1 MAEVWRQ
8 DGFAFRIYSNDHN
21 PSHVHVYKAG
31 EAVIINIGDDHT
43 APSFRENRMSNKN
56 AKKALEI
63 VAQKQDYLLRKWREI
78 HG

>member
-21 PSHVHVYKAG
+21 PSHVHVFKAG
-31 EAVIINIGDDHT
+31 RVVIINLGDSRT
-43 APSFRENRMSNKN
+43 APSFRENKMSTRD
-56 AKKALEI
+56 AKRALAI
-63 VAQKQDYLLRKWREI
+63 VAQKQSYLLRKWREI